1 MSVEDKMTIDERRKY
16 LKKMQERYLQAD
28 RKERGQLL
36 DEMEAI
42 TELHRK
48 SLIRLMKGSLERRP
62 RRRQRRRTYGPDMD
76 DALRVIAESTDYI
89 CADRLTPNLPWL
101 AEHLAA
107 HKELNVSPQLLEQL
121 DQISVSTVERILA
134 RIRQDE
140 PRLPRR
146 APQPRNRLLRD
157 VPMKRISWNEPDPG
171 HFEVDLVHHCGR
183 VASGDYV
190 HTLQMIDVTT
200 GWSERAA
207 VLGRS
212 YLAIKDGFNRILA
225 RLPFPVREIH
235 PDNGSEFFNHH
246 MLRFWKGLK
255 PKPTLS
261 RSRPYH
267 KNDNRFVEQK
277 NATLVRAYLGYDR
290 LDSVAQTLAVNH
302 LYDMMWLY
310 YNFFQPV
317 MRLSEKTWVHE
328 EGQPSRLRRRFDK
341 AATPFDRLCAT
352 KGISPEQE
360 ESLAT
365 LRDQTNPRQLRQKI
379 YQLIDHIATLPCAV
393 PGVTEDVHQTL
404 ITHQLSGREGQHH
417 AILAATRKTKTPGK
431 EGTCPVTLSFEGTIP
446 FR

>member
-1 MSVEDKMTIDERRKY
+1 MSIEDKMTIDERRKY

-36 DEMEAI
+36 DEMEVV

-48 SLIRLMKGSLERRP
+48 SLIRLMKSSLERRP
-62 RRRQRRRTYGPDMD
+62 RRRQRSCTYGPDVD
-76 DALRVIAESTDYI
+76 DALRVIAESTDHI

-101 AEHLAA
+101 ARHLAA
-107 HKELNVSPQLLEQL
+107 HGELTISPQLLEQL
-121 DQISVSTVERILA
+121 ERISASTVERILA

-146 APQPRNRLLRD
+146 GPTQRNRLLRD
-157 VPMKRISWNEPDPG
+157 VPMKRIPWNEPDPG
-171 HFEVDLVHHCGR
+171 HFEVDLVHHCGPI
-183 VASGDYV
+183 ASGDYV
-190 HTLQMIDVTT
+190 HTIQMIDVTT

-212 YLAIKDGFNRILA
+212 YLVMNDGFKRILA

-235 PDNGSEFFNHH
+235 PDNGSEFFNNH

-255 PKPTLS
+255 PKPILS

-277 NATLVRAYLGYDR
+277 NATLVRSYLGYDR
-290 LDSVAQTLAVNH
+290 LDSVVQTLAVNH
-302 LYDMMWLY
+302 LYDRMWLY

-317 MRLSEKTWVHE
+317 MRLSEKTWIHE
-328 EGQPSRLRRRFDK
+328 EGQPSRARRRFDK
-341 AATPFDRLCAT
+341 AATPFDRICAT
-352 KGISPEQE
+352 KTISPEQQE
-360 ESLAT
+360 PLAA
-365 LRDQTNPRQLRQKI
+365 LRDQTNPRQLRQEI
-379 YQLIDHIATLPCAV
+379 YQLIDHIASLPGAV
-393 PGVTEDVHQTL
+393 PGVAEDVRQTL
-404 ITHQLSGREGQHH
+404 LTDQLPRQEGQHPVPV
-417 AILAATRKTKTPGK
+417 ATQKAKTPGK
-431 EGTCPVTLSFEGTIP
+431 ERTCPVTLSFEGTIP